1 MCKKGGCGFS
11 PENREVNK
19 FSNSM
24 HFCQE
29 KPREGEKLQGK
40 IIIAFVSKWQKKRIS
55 TILDRLPAETSKFVY
70 PTHFPLQ
77 TIKGSLLFSFF
88 FHTSTAVAICWILLL
103 GEEYYPWFSLRVAT
117 LRGKSPAYFIIINKL
132 CHTPCR
138 ATSFLFLLL

>member
-55 TILDRLPAETSKFVY
+55 TILDRLPAEQQQKPLSLFIRLIFPSK
-70 PTHFPLQ
+70 
-77 TIKGSLLFSFF
+77 
-88 FHTSTAVAICWILLL
+88 
-103 GEEYYPWFSLRVAT
+103 R
-117 LRGKSPAYFIIINKL
+117 
-132 CHTPCR
+132 
-138 ATSFLFLLL
+138 